1 VKQTVTPLS
10 MDSLLKALDS
20 NQSTIMFDVRGDVP
34 ESTLRNTS
42 GVFAGFGKAMDKY
55 PPVYWSDI
63 LNTHLWA
70 ALSG

>member
-1 VKQTVTPLS
+1 
-10 MDSLLKALDS
+10 
-20 NQSTIMFDVRGDVP
+20 MFDVRGDVP